1 MFFEQKTKKNGGQKK
16 KAVGKSPSGG
26 RNKSDPSGLFGGR
39 NKDEGG
45 SGGGVGTSG
54 TSFCGG
60 CGFKQYT
67 RPDFFFFF
75 FFFFLH
81 LVVFHWPFQSRF
93 RTVRFKPM
101 HQSMAVCVP
110 VANSEQ
116 FQSLNS
122 SEFNVMDWGNEFRA
136 VSEQP
141 LNWLKTQW
149 IQW

>member
-1 MFFEQKTKKNGGQKK
+1 MISVFRAKK
-16 KAVGKSPSGG
+16 KMVDKKKRRWG
-26 RNKSDPSGLFGGR
+26 RVHPAAGINPIRLDFLA
-39 NKDEGG
+39 EGI
-45 SGGGVGTSG
+45 
-54 TSFCGG
+54 
-60 CGFKQYT
+60 KT
-67 RPDFFFFF
+67 RAEAEEGWEQVEHLSVVVADLNSTRDQI
-75 FFFFLH
+75 FFFLH